1 MKKLKETIE
10 VIYILCQFLF
20 IVLGANFLITK
31 IIYAFYHPELTQT
44 QLTMCFKHF
53 LWDFN

>member
-1 MKKLKETIE
+1 MKKLKEIIE
-10 VIYILCQFLF
+10 LIYILCQFLF
-20 IVLGANFLITK
+20 IILGANFLITK
-31 IIYAFYHPELTQT
+31 IIYTLYHPELTQT